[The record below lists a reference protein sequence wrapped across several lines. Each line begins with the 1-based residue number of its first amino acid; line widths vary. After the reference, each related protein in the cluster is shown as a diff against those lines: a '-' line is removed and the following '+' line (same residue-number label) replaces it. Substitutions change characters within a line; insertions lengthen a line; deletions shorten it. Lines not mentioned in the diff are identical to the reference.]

1 MGLTGKMPGMPTSP
15 TAAPPDRPTVY
26 FDGACPVCTREIS
39 LYRRQPGAEG
49 LCWVDAAACE
59 AGALGAD
66 LTRPQA
72 LARLH
77 VRGANGELV
86 SGAAAFIALW
96 AALPRTAWLARLL
109 DHRPVVW
116 LLDAAYRGF
125 LRLRRLWRAPA

>member
-1 MGLTGKMPGMPTSP
+1 MPTPPAS
-15 TAAPPDRPTVY
+15 TASSTAHPVERPTVY
-26 FDGACPVCTREIS
+26 FDGACPVCTREIA
-39 LYRRQPGAEG
+39 LYRRQSGAEG
-49 LCWVDAAACE
+49 LHWVDAAACD
-59 AGALGAD
+59 AGTLGSG

-77 VRGANGELV
+77 VRGSNGELV

-116 LLDAAYRGF
+116 LLERAYRGF
-125 LRLRRLWRAPA
+125 LALRRLWRAPA